1 MKLLYMVELPIA
13 PIKRIAKSK
22 DRDIRVGEDAV
33 MTIISAAELIIAKI
47 AQDSGELAK
56 YAGRKTIQVGD
67 VKAACK
73 KLGYPVE

>member
-1 MKLLYMVELPIA
+1 MAELPVA

-33 MTIISAAELIIAKI
+33 MVIISAAELVISKI
-47 AQDSGELAK
+47 AQDAGELAK
-56 YAGRKTIQVGD
+56 YAGRKTIQVSD
-67 VKAACK
+67 VKAVCK